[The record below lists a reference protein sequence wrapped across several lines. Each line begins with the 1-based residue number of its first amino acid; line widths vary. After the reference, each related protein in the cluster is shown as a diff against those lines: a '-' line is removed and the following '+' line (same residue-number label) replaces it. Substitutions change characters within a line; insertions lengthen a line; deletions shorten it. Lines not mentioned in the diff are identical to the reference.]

1 MTFATG
7 AGMFSGSGTVS
18 TFFERLRAALAP
30 EYELLR
36 QLGSGGMGTVH
47 VMDYLEGDATCWR
60 RSGRRIGKA

>member
-1 MTFATG
+1 M
-7 AGMFSGSGTVS
+7 S